1 LTCARLAQADA
12 GIELAAEVRDWKL
25 LEHAVDA
32 KIGEQQ
38 AFVGW
43 WDEHV
48 RGKGG
53 QPKVSDRET
62 ITCQDA
68 EDRGGFSKLQV
79 SRWRKSLDDTN
90 KYREQQIL
98 AALRKADIGAG
109 GLPAA
114 ASSTGPCGVTHNE
127 AARLRLRPLRIVAGQ
142 SPER

>member
-1 LTCARLAQADA
+1 LTCVRLAQADA
-12 GIELAAEVRDWKL
+12 VIELAVEVRDWKL

-43 WDEHV
+43 WEQCV
-48 RGKGG
+48 RGVG
-53 QPKVSDRET
+53 QPEIVSDHDPISAQQAET
-62 ITCQDA
+62 QS
-68 EDRGGFSKLQV
+68 GFSKLQV
-79 SRWRKSLDDTN
+79 SRWRKSLDDTD

-127 AARLRLRPLRIVAGQ
+127 AARLRLRPLRIVAEQ
-142 SPER
+142 SPGR